1 MLDNLSI
8 PCGMY
13 KRYFLCLCRCRTYEH
28 VRWVLAGYLCNIRA
42 SEVVV
47 GERRGIALARH
58 LSVALLVMVWAQ
70 VTIVGGVGRMGES
83 GASDHGANGD
93 KGDDG
98 EAHCDC

>member
-1 MLDNLSI
+1 MSSGLVICTSVTS
-8 PCGMY
+8 GASAVV
-13 KRYFLCLCRCRTYEH
+13 E
-28 VRWVLAGYLCNIRA
+28 RA

-47 GERRGIALARH
+47 GERGGIALARH
-58 LSVALLVMVWAQ
+58 LSVALLVMVRAQ
-70 VTIVGGVGRMGES
+70 VTIVGGVGRIGEG